1 VLQGAGAIYPFP
13 EFWLSDNFL
22 SKNFCLCVQNL
33 NWKSPILGKFKDK
46 IHFSS
51 IHNFL
56 CRKFVLSVSTSC
68 LSPTFFYHTTPL
80 LPTSSFSSCS
90 RALSGNDATAEPNTV
105 LWCGSVLGLAYCGLD
120 SKSGVDTAGGHPS
133 ESVCVCGIILQLTIK
148 HQQSEWG
155 CKQLV
160 VCELQRTAAYAIKLN
175 DIRWY
180 RRSIE
185 DPQYTGRRRR
195 ATL

>member
-68 LSPTFFYHTTPL
+68 LSPTFFITQRRCYLHRHFHPAA
-80 LPTSSFSSCS
+80 
-90 RALSGNDATAEPNTV
+90 ALCPAMTLRQNRTR
-105 LWCGSVLGLAYCGLD
+105 YCG
-120 SKSGVDTAGGHPS
+120 VDQSLALLIVALTPS
-133 ESVCVCGIILQLTIK
+133 LVWILRAVIRASRSV
-148 HQQSEWG
+148 S
-155 CKQLV
+155 V
-160 VCELQRTAAYAIKLN
+160 VLFCN
-175 DIRWY
+175 
-180 RRSIE
+180 
-185 DPQYTGRRRR
+185 
-195 ATL
+195 